1 MTIRHRLKT
10 GMLGLLWGGGVLLGT
25 GCLPENF
32 FSDLAGTSVSS
43 ITDALLGALIAA
55 IIGAAAT

>member
-1 MTIRHRLKT
+1 MTIRHRLRI

-43 ITDALLGALIAA
+43 VADALVGALVAA
-55 IIGAAAT
+55 IIGAAAA

>member
-1 MTIRHRLKT
+1 MTIRHRWKR

-32 FSDLAGTSVSS
+32 LSELAGTSV
-43 ITDALLGALIAA
+43 TTVAEALLGALIAA
-55 IIGAAAT
+55 IIGAAAA

>member
-1 MTIRHRLKT
+1 MTIRHRLRT
-10 GMLGLLWGGGVLLGT
+10 GMLALLWGGGVLLGT

-43 ITDALLGALIAA
+43 IADALLGALIAA
-55 IIGAAAT
+55 IVGAATA